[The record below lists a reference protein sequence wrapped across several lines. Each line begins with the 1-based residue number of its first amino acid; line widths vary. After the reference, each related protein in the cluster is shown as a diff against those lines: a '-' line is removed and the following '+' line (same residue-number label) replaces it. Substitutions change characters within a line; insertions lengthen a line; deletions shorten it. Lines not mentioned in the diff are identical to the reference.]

1 MREAPTTGL
10 GWRPCQ
16 NADDGWRE
24 SLRFALFAVS
34 RHPRSFLVIT
44 ALVLVST
51 ALILP
56 APLISKAVVNLVV
69 NGGDPGRIVTL
80 SGLALAAVAFE
91 RFVSYW
97 HGVVIFHRFRC
108 LVRDLR
114 RQLLDHL
121 LRVPLPILQRLEP
134 ANLSAR
140 IANDSQSVLQAFYD
154 DLISVSESCITSL
167 ACMTA
172 MLLIEPRLGL
182 LTLAAAPVYFFL
194 LQRFGGRIRAL
205 TDVYYDHGAANNALY
220 YHLLAAPVI
229 AKMHSHRYVVEG
241 YARSCQGVIAAGDA
255 MMGARA
261 MSYAVVLLIGNALP
275 VLILLFSALLILQ
288 GSFDLGSFVAFT
300 AFMAYLFPAL
310 RRVVEYLVRAQGGA
324 VALRRVN
331 ELLRLPVEEPPAP
344 VDERIAAGS
353 TLALR
358 EVAFAYDENGD
369 GGRGAIGG
377 VNMLIRR
384 GEPVGVM
391 GRSGAGKTTLLKI
404 IAGLYEPTA
413 GQITIDGRPVAA
425 DARRQLS
432 AYVEQEPIIFA
443 DSPIEN
449 ARLGRDDISPEQA
462 RQALAEVGLAE
473 LLSPGATIEQDG
485 ANLSLGQ
492 KKRIALARGLLKG
505 AAVIVIDEPT
515 AGLDAD
521 NAARAMALI
530 GRLRADRFVVIVSHT
545 MDVMDH
551 CRRLYLVEDGR
562 VREVS
567 PPPRAAIIAEA
578 TPCA

>member
-10 GWRPCQ
+10 GWRPCE

-182 LTLAAAPVYFFL
+182 LTLAAAPVYFSCCN
-194 LQRFGGRIRAL
+194 AS
-205 TDVYYDHGAANNALY
+205 AAAS
-220 YHLLAAPVI
+220 APSPTFI
-229 AKMHSHRYVVEG
+229 TTTAPPTTRCIITCWPR
-241 YARSCQGVIAAGDA
+241 RSSPRCTPTATWWKATPA
-255 MMGARA
+255 PA
-261 MSYAVVLLIGNALP
+261 N
-275 VLILLFSALLILQ
+275 
-288 GSFDLGSFVAFT
+288 GSS
-300 AFMAYLFPAL
+300 
-310 RRVVEYLVRAQGGA
+310 
-324 VALRRVN
+324 
-331 ELLRLPVEEPPAP
+331 PPA
-344 VDERIAAGS
+344 
-353 TLALR
+353 
-358 EVAFAYDENGD
+358 
-369 GGRGAIGG
+369 
-377 VNMLIRR
+377 
-384 GEPVGVM
+384 
-391 GRSGAGKTTLLKI
+391 
-404 IAGLYEPTA
+404 
-413 GQITIDGRPVAA
+413 
-425 DARRQLS
+425 
-432 AYVEQEPIIFA
+432 
-443 DSPIEN
+443 
-449 ARLGRDDISPEQA
+449 
-462 RQALAEVGLAE
+462 
-473 LLSPGATIEQDG
+473 
-485 ANLSLGQ
+485 
-492 KKRIALARGLLKG
+492 
-505 AAVIVIDEPT
+505 
-515 AGLDAD
+515 
-521 NAARAMALI
+521 
-530 GRLRADRFVVIVSHT
+530 
-545 MDVMDH
+545 
-551 CRRLYLVEDGR
+551 
-562 VREVS
+562 
-567 PPPRAAIIAEA
+567 
-578 TPCA
+578 TP